1 MQLPLMIVMRT
12 CNTVNHVE
20 STLRAGNLSTMLTDS
35 GSADAPTIYD
45 GVSTEG
51 ATTSTNTPTTYSTFL
66 SEGDISKVHAVPT
79 AVGVLCFLL
88 VLIGV
93 LVGLFV
99 VVLYL
104 HSKRKNDRRYK
115 VFHNYV

>member
-12 CNTVNHVE
+12 CNTVSHVE

-51 ATTSTNTPTTYSTFL
+51 ATTSTNTPTTFL
-66 SEGDISKVHAVPT
+66 SEGVISKVHVLPT

-88 VLIGV
+88 VLVGV